1 MSSPIVPPPVQR
13 KPTASEKADTALALI
28 EDLDRKIESAFG
40 THPDL
45 ASNVHAAPALTDEQA
60 AALAK
65 VPALDQDIDALGK
78 ALNEV
83 AETVAKVGDWAGKDV
98 AAYEKLREDIRTT
111 LAEVRQAA
119 PSAGGTDEGARA
131 AVTKLREDFAQLS
144 AHVDK
149 PVDSDTDAPSRQDLF
164 DSILALAG
172 RISEVEK
179 RPASGA
185 VVHPGARVAIVP
197 GVLAKVL
204 KLQNSVASLGK
215 DKTADPKMGGY
226 KFRSIDSAMD
236 EVGRAMREVGLILRT
251 EIISSEDKQFTANG
265 KLWTTVTV
273 KARYVFVDP
282 EDASEHALEMVG
294 EGRDLGDKS
303 TSKAASMAFKYALLQ
318 GLCIPF
324 GAPESD
330 GETTP
335 PIDLDE
341 DRRYQDEQAAQR
353 DRARVQHERREA
365 QQGAARN
372 PITPPGGHTPDAD
385 APPPEEPID
394 DRTPGEKAVAVVT
407 ALNKLNSV
415 PLAEARARL
424 DRITTAVQG
433 QGLGGLIV
441 DGSNL
446 ALHLKLHDNLISTA
460 ERQGNPRG

>member
-1 MSSPIVPPPVQR
+1 MSSPTVPPPAQR
-13 KPTASEKADTALALI
+13 KPTASEKADAALALI
-28 EDLDRKIESAFG
+28 EDLDRKIDALGG
-40 THPDL
+40 T
-45 ASNVHAAPALTDEQA
+45 APATSPDGIAAALTAEQA

-83 AETVAKVGDWAGKDV
+83 AETVGKVGEIAGKDV

-144 AHVDK
+144 ARVDK
-149 PVDSDTDAPSRQDLF
+149 PVDSDTEAPSRQDLF

-172 RISEVEK
+172 RISAVEG
-179 RPASGA
+179 RPATET
-185 VVHPGARVAIVP
+185 VVRFSDRAQ
-197 GVLAKVL
+197 GVLRKVL

-226 KFRSIDSAMD
+226 KFRSIDAAMD
-236 EVGRAMREVGLILRT
+236 EVGRAMREVGLIMRT
-251 EIISSEDKQFTANG
+251 EIINSEDKQFTANG
-265 KLWTTVTV
+265 KLWTTVTI

-282 EDASEHALEMVG
+282 DDGSEHALEMVG
-294 EGRDLGDKS
+294 EGRDLGDKA

-353 DRARVQHERREA
+353 DRARVEHERREA
-365 QQGAARN
+365 QHAPANTPAADEHV
-372 PITPPGGHTPDAD
+372 PPSA
-385 APPPEEPID
+385 AEPID
-394 DRTPGEKAVAVVT
+394 DRTPGEKAIAVVT

-415 PLAEARARL
+415 PLAEARTRL
-424 DRITTAVQG
+424 NRINAAVQE
-433 QGLGGLIV
+433 QGLAGMIV

-446 ALHLKLHDNLISTA
+446 ALHLTIHSNLIGQA
-460 ERQGNPRG
+460 ERTAQQAYDQTAAHARG